1 MQKQFS
7 IQPQDADVS
16 PEMLEKI
23 NRYAR
28 KTLTASEV
36 FVFSAV
42 LCDNEIDRDFECF
55 TPDALKTLAPLFEG
69 KTVIQNHS
77 MQTDD
82 QSARTFYTEV
92 LTDPSRTTATGEAYT
107 YLKAYCYM
115 PKIPKNETLIA
126 EINAG
131 IKKEVSVG
139 CAVAEH
145 KCSIC
150 GSVEE
155 VSPCKHRRGKRYG
168 GAVCHYTLEKPTD
181 AYEWSFVA
189 VPAQRNAGVT
199 KGFADADALCKQ
211 FGETNAEQITISR
224 EEAAGFANLVSS
236 LKSAA
241 ALGEEY
247 TALLR
252 EKAVCALLG
261 RLPELQSEQAKS
273 LCAPLK
279 PAELK
284 ALCAALSGDAAQKS
298 AHLPQLYTAK
308 ARETDDPADN
318 NAFKF

>member
-1 MQKQFS
+1 MQKQFA
-7 IQPQDADVS
+7 IQPQDKEIT

-23 NRYAR
+23 NRYSR
-28 KTLTASEV
+28 KTLCADEV

-42 LCDNEIDRDFECF
+42 LCDNEVDRDFECF
-55 TPDALKTLAPLFEG
+55 TPEALKSLAPLFEG

-77 MQTDD
+77 MQTGD

-92 LTDPSRTTATGEAYT
+92 LTDPTRTTATGEPYT

-115 PKIPKNETLIA
+115 PKISKNEALIA

-155 VSPCKHRRGKRYG
+155 QNPCRHRRGKRYG

-199 KGFADADALCKQ
+199 KGFSDADALYKR
-211 FGETNAEQITISR
+211 FGENEADHITISR
-224 EEAAGFANLVSS
+224 EEAAEFADYVSS

-247 TALLR
+247 CEMLR
-252 EKAVCALLG
+252 EKAVRALVKS
-261 RLPELQSEQAKS
+261 LPALQSTLAET
-273 LCAPLK
+273 LCASLRS
-279 PAELK
+279 ADLK
-284 ALCAALSGDAAQKS
+284 ALCDALEGDGAQKS
-298 AHLPQLYTAK
+298 AHLPQLYAK
-308 ARETDDPADN
+308 APKKDMPVKN